1 LRSFCFRFAAFLF
14 ALVMAVCVSV
24 SVFPSSYAAEDVEVE
39 TLDEGHIPETTEVS
53 DVVDSGGFDSHDI
66 ISVDIK
72 TAKSPVTPDDAD
84 GLKAIVLGLIGSYDM
99 VTTEYTY
106 TSSNGYTSKQV
117 TTEPDYAWMF
127 SAGFFAIVL
136 YSLFR
141 VLGVIVKHD

>member
-1 LRSFCFRFAAFLF
+1 MRSFCFRLAAFFCAVIL
-14 ALVMAVCVSV
+14 AVCVSV
-24 SVFPSSYAAEDVEVE
+24 SVFPSASATEDTEVE
-39 TLDEGHIPETTEVS
+39 TLDDVQIQEVTEVS
-53 DVVDSGGFDSHDI
+53 DVVDSGGFDSSDI

-72 TAKSPVTPDDAD
+72 TAKSPVTSEDAD